1 MAPYLQPVLIYNPK
15 AGKVQRN
22 SGRLIERTTEA
33 LARANIAPKLLPT
46 TASGHATAL
55 AREAVAGGADL
66 VLVLG
71 GDGTINEVAN
81 GMVNSA
87 VPLGVLPGGT
97 ANVLAMELGLGSS
110 AERAAQRLNRCVK
123 KKISL
128 GKMTRSDG
136 TSRHFLLMGG
146 VGLDAAIVNAV
157 DPALKAKTGKFA
169 YWVAGLA
176 RFTQT
181 IEQFTVKVAGIEKQ
195 CGFALAARVR
205 NYGGDLEIAKGAS
218 LLKDDFEVVLFEGS
232 HPLRYAGYMLAVG
245 IRCVQVLPGVQTVR
259 ASAMEFSGCAPVQ
272 IDGEAVGKL
281 PVRFEIEAAA
291 LTLLVPPRY
300 K

>member
-1 MAPYLQPVLIYNPK
+1 MTLYRQPVLIYNPT

-33 LARANIAPKLLPT
+33 LARANIVPELLPT
-46 TASGHATAL
+46 AAAGHATVL
-55 AREAVAGGADL
+55 AREAIAAGADL

-81 GMVNSA
+81 GMVNSS

-110 AERAAQRLNRCVK
+110 PERAARQLERCVER
-123 KKISL
+123 KISL

-136 TSRHFLLMGG
+136 TSRYFLLMGG

-157 DPALKAKTGKFA
+157 DPALKAKTGKLA
-169 YWVAGLA
+169 YWVAGLG

-181 IEQFTVKVAGIEKQ
+181 IEQFTAKVAGVEKQ
-195 CGFALAARVR
+195 CGFVLAARVR

-218 LLKDDFEVVLFEGS
+218 LLADAFEVVLFEGS

-245 IRCVQVLPGVQTVR
+245 VRCVQVLPGVQTVR
-259 ASAMEFSGCAPVQ
+259 ATEMEFSGEAPVQ
-272 IDGEAVGKL
+272 IDGEAVGSL
-281 PVRFEIEAAA
+281 PVRFEIVPSA